1 MDKNKKFNLH
11 YRENTNSELIKFKKF
26 SKSQVLIVISE
37 LLNKLKSFRM
47 KVFEEEKKWFIVGG
61 MIKDGF

>member
-47 KVFEEEKKWFIVGG
+47 KVFEEEKK
-61 MIKDGF
+61 